1 MKKRPQN
8 RPLTF
13 DNKLWSQCTKKQ
25 KKCHSTCSKWNR
37 WNVVAAFFLQFAY
50 ILKSALNEIVKSLFH
65 ELCDEMAVDLDL

>member
-1 MKKRPQN
+1 MYQE
-8 RPLTF
+8 
-13 DNKLWSQCTKKQ
+13 TKKS
-25 KKCHSTCSKWNR
+25 HSTCSKWNR